1 MTFHDKHSMLQMTIS
16 TGASV
21 GFSLADIEAG
31 LRILSLV
38 AGITFSTVVFIRNIR
53 KNRVNDE
60 RKKNT

>member
-1 MTFHDKHSMLQMTIS
+1 MTFHDKHSILQVAIS
-16 TGASV
+16 TGAGF

-38 AGITFSTVVFIRNIR
+38 AGITFSTIVFLRNLR
-53 KNRVNDE
+53 KHRNDE